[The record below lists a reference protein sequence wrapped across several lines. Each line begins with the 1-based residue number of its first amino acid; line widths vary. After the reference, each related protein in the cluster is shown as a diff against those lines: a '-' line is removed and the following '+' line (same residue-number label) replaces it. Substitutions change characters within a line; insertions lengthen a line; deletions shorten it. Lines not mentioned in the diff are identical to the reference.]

1 MSVPTKIGVL
11 EQKYSLLRDAVNFGM
26 ANFEP
31 VFEADNIRRR
41 CQQLEVKTGTPT
53 THCVTQSVVDL

>member
-1 MSVPTKIGVL
+1 MSVPTNIGVL
-11 EQKYSLLRDAVNFGM
+11 ELFPHPLRDAVHIGI

-41 CQQLEVKTGTPT
+41 CQQLEVKTGT
-53 THCVTQSVVDL
+53 